1 MNKSAL
7 STIIGVSLLSLVK
20 KGSAGKTK
28 LFDLSDTITISITTT
43 YRRPHLNNYYDT
55 YSFYGIGEHLEN
67 VIGSFDKEMY
77 QDYFVDICTEREEDI
92 KEAIAEGLEI
102 EEGSPEEQLLIA
114 IYEAG
119 KARVRDN
126 RRIVPLSDWI
136 KFYKDTIPKESGIL
150 QEIEEQAQEKMFSD
164 LNDVMNVNEWSQE
177 AQERLGDD
185 FDFEDELPY
194 PTKVTWDN
202 SPALEDEQEELEGEW
217 HFDNLLNT
225 PLTIHFTF
233 SMADL
238 KERYSDKQLVEIIGW
253 KNNFSSSRYQ
263 IEKVISAILNMAH
276 IANVNQPGDWG
287 RGLKFD
293 DEGGFEEFTYS
304 SSIIEETSRKSKLR
318 RR

>member
-1 MNKSAL
+1 MNKSVL

-28 LFDLSDTITISITTT
+28 LFDLSDTITISVTTT
-43 YRRPHLNNYYDT
+43 YRRPNLHNYYDT
-55 YSFYGIGEHLEN
+55 YSFYGIEDHLEN
-67 VIGSFDKEMY
+67 IINSLNKENY
-77 QDYFVDICTEREEDI
+77 LDHFVDICTEREEDI
-92 KEAIAEGLEI
+92 KRAIADEANVEY
-102 EEGSPEEQLLIA
+102 EEGNPQYQLLIA

-119 KARVRDN
+119 KAVARKNPTLDKWV
-126 RRIVPLSDWI
+126 
-136 KFYKDTIPKESGIL
+136 KFYKDSWKESDII

-164 LNDVMNVNEWSQE
+164 LNDIMNVDEWREE
-177 AQERLGDD
+177 AQNILGID

-194 PTKVTWDN
+194 PIKVTWDN
-202 SPALEDEQEELEGEW
+202 SPALEDQREELQYEW
-217 HFDNLLNT
+217 DYDNLLNT

-238 KERYSDKQLVEIIGW
+238 KERYSNKKLMEIISW
-253 KNNFSSSRYQ
+253 KNNFSSSRRD

-287 RGLKFD
+287 HGLKFD
-293 DEGGFEEFTYS
+293 DDGGFEEFTYS
-304 SSIIEETSRKSKLR
+304 VSFGKTSPKKSKLR